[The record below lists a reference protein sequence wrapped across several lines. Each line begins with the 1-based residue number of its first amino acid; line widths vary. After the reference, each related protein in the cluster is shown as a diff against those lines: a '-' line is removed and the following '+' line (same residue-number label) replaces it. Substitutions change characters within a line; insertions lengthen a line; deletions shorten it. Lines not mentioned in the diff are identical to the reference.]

1 MAKPAVPDFSGIPGW
16 HQFETNDYGR
26 MKMVHVLVC
35 IARKLLLV
43 TVVYVFW
50 KESNAEFPG
59 KAVLS
64 DPVKRREYDKR
75 GMLYVYDYHITE
87 YLNRYKGLILTC
99 NGLGMKHSILSR
111 AAP

>member
-35 IARKLLLV
+35 VARKLLLV

-50 KESNAEFPG
+50 KESNVEFPG
-59 KAVLS
+59 KAGRKLLHMLQEVGTFVTSKLSLLSGFAPSRANQTILGKLSLSHSVLS
-64 DPVKRREYDKR
+64 LV
-75 GMLYVYDYHITE
+75 
-87 YLNRYKGLILTC
+87 
-99 NGLGMKHSILSR
+99 LG
-111 AAP
+111 